1 MPQKII
7 DITRSEFR
15 KSFQNH
21 YTMYVNTDNG
31 MPERTRRLILFYAVE
46 CGLKSLIL
54 KNIGKNTYQEM
65 QEYYGLCG
73 KKIHGHDLKE
83 MTREVG
89 IEAAYPLKTIKLNKD
104 RHIKPKQYN
113 ELWRYGATVE
123 DEAEEKR
130 EEKTLLRIAD
140 WIRQRI

>member
-1 MPQKII
+1 MPQKIN
-7 DITRSEFR
+7 ITRSEFR
-15 KSFQNH
+15 RSFQNH
-21 YTMYVNTDNG
+21 YIMYTNTEDG

-65 QEYYGLCG
+65 QEYYDMCG
-73 KKIHGHDLKE
+73 KKIPGHDLKE
-83 MTREVG
+83 MTKEVG
-89 IEAAYPLKTIKLNKD
+89 IEASYPLKSIKLDKS
-104 RHIKPKQYN
+104 RYVKPKQYN

-130 EEKTLLRIAD
+130 EEKTLLQIAD

>member
-1 MPQKII
+1 MPQIN
-7 DITRSEFR
+7 ITRSEFR

-21 YTMYVNTDNG
+21 YTMYQNTEDG

-65 QEYYGLCG
+65 QEYYALCG
-73 KKIHGHDLKE
+73 KKMHGHDLKE

-89 IEAAYPLKTIKLNKD
+89 IETAYPLKSIQLEGSRK
-104 RHIKPKQYN
+104 IKPKQYN
-113 ELWRYGATVE
+113 ELWRYGAATQ
-123 DEAEEKR
+123 DEAEERR

>member
-1 MPQKII
+1 MPQKIN
-7 DITRSEFR
+7 ITRSEFR

-21 YTMYVNTDNG
+21 YTMYVNTDEG
-31 MPERTRRLILFYAVE
+31 MPERTRCLILFYAVE

-65 QEYYGLCG
+65 QEYYDLCG
-73 KKIHGHDLKE
+73 KKMHGHDLKE

-89 IEAAYPLKTIKLNKD
+89 IETAYPLKSIKLDKD

-113 ELWRYGATVE
+113 ELWRYGAAVE
-123 DEAEEKR
+123 DEEEEEKR
-130 EEKTLLRIAD
+130 EEKTLLRIAG